1 MTRDFMSLNYC
12 FTSRSVIF
20 PGFQDEAIDDVGIHS
35 RSSALAASTDRSLVL
50 TLLGLM
56 EGHPEWGI
64 KVTKPAQDTSLKP
77 DEDSSAVQALVG
89 GFGNFDLVRVGLS
102 PWPPSA
108 SGMLTAHSTFD
119 IFYVLSQQG
128 VRLSSLN

>member
-35 RSSALAASTDRSLVL
+35 SSSALAASTDRSLVL

-64 KVTKPAQDTSLKP
+64 KVTKPAHDTSLKP

-89 GFGNFDLVRVGLS
+89 GFGNFDLVRVELS

-108 SGMLTAHSTFD
+108 SGMLTAHLRF
-119 IFYVLSQQG
+119 FVCALSVRG
-128 VRLSSLN
+128 VRLSSFN